1 MNIIVNGKN
10 KAVTDG
16 ITAQQLLEKLDLTEH
31 KCAMEVNEVIIPCS
45 EYMRYILQVG
55 DNVEI
60 IHAIGGG

>member
-31 KCAMEVNEVIIPCS
+31 KCAMEVNEVIIPRS
-45 EYMRYILQVG
+45 EYMRYILQAG

>member
-31 KCAMEVNEVIIPCS
+31 KCAMEVNEVIIPRS
-45 EYMRYILQVG
+45 EYMRYILKAG